1 MTDDE
6 LTDDEQFLDRWSRR
20 KTATRPETKEQPA
33 VAAEPAMDSPPLAE
47 SPDTP
52 PEIDPETLP
61 DIDSLDETSDFTVF
75 MQNGVPEALRNRAL
89 RKLWQTDPIFNV
101 VDGLVEYGEDYTN
114 IAAIAETIQSVYKVG
129 KGMVDEA
136 DDDNE
141 GDDDTDEAVEDVSG
155 ESGPIAT
162 QDNAALEERQV
173 AHADPDI
180 ADQTERNDNAIPRTE
195 NIVEE

>member
-1 MTDDE
+1 M
-6 LTDDEQFLDRWSRR
+6 TDDEQFLDRWSRR
-20 KTATRPETKEQPA
+20 KTATRLEAKEQPA
-33 VAAEPAMDSPPLAE
+33 VVAAEPAMDSPPLAE
-47 SPDTP
+47 SPDSP

-61 DIDSLDETSDFTVF
+61 DIDSMDETSDFSVF

-136 DDDNE
+136 DDDDE
-141 GDDDTDEAVEDVSG
+141 GDDAADEAVEDVSG
-155 ESGPIAT
+155 ESDLIAT
-162 QDNAALEERQV
+162 QDNAALEERPV

-180 ADQTERNDNAIPRTE
+180 TDQTERNDNAIPRTE
-195 NIVEE
+195 KIVEE